1 MTSLSFS
8 INSARRLDGLRDLGL
23 LALRLWL
30 AQEFIQAGWVKLAA
44 GPTPPEWFAGL
55 ALPWPVSLLGTQA
68 NWLAAGVVEC
78 LAGAAL
84 LVGLH
89 SRLAALALLFVTWV
103 AVVSVHFDLGW
114 SGWNQI
120 ETDAGLGFKVPLMLA
135 IMLLAI
141 FTQGAGRWSL
151 DRWRGPRQVP

>member
-1 MTSLSFS
+1 MPSSSFS
-8 INSARRLDGLRDLGL
+8 ISSARRLDGLRDLGL
-23 LALRLWL
+23 LGLRLWL

-44 GPTPPEWFAGL
+44 GPTPPEWFATL
-55 ALPWPVSLLGTQA
+55 MLPWPVSLLGTQV

-78 LAGAAL
+78 LAGLAL

-114 SGWNQI
+114 AGWNQI
-120 ETDAGLGFKVPLMLA
+120 ETEAGLGFKVPLMLA
-135 IMLLAI
+135 LMLLAV
-141 FTQGAGRWSL
+141 FTQGPGRWSL
-151 DRWRGPRQVP
+151 DHGLGLRQAP